1 MPSLPHFACLQ
12 AYFRMEVIISR
23 FAPRVRELALSD
35 SLVQAV
41 GVSGYVQA
49 VLVPELTTILV
60 KEDMDV
66 DDEEAR
72 RIMQDSMEIG
82 DLLNQQLDDTV
93 ELRNENLDT

>member
-1 MPSLPHFACLQ
+1 M
-12 AYFRMEVIISR
+12 
-23 FAPRVRELALSD
+23 
-35 SLVQAV
+35 
-41 GVSGYVQA
+41 
-49 VLVPELTTILV
+49 LVPELTTILV

-93 ELRNENLDT
+93 ELRNEILDT